1 MTPLFLDS
9 LVLSLQTLGRSPKGG
24 PWNASSPGYR
34 TAFGVG
40 QGLEGG
46 ETVSGIKYVGNANL
60 NYVALS
66 PSETSQ
72 KLTYAILLG
81 SSQDCS
87 NHMRIPVEKDWLWSM
102 GLQRVRHNWA
112 TELNWRQSG
121 NLRSPERAGA
131 AKVRWRFQEI
141 QGSLEFESWR
151 CHRHLQPRDKS
162 LESSLETLDPFACA
176 PAASWKDN
184 SRASLPSVFS
194 FLDNCL
200 SRTASYQSSEL

>member
-60 NYVALS
+60 SYVALS

-87 NHMRIPVEKDWLWSM
+87 NHMRIPVEKD
-102 GLQRVRHNWA
+102 
-112 TELNWRQSG
+112 
-121 NLRSPERAGA
+121 
-131 AKVRWRFQEI
+131 
-141 QGSLEFESWR
+141 
-151 CHRHLQPRDKS
+151 
-162 LESSLETLDPFACA
+162 
-176 PAASWKDN
+176 
-184 SRASLPSVFS
+184 
-194 FLDNCL
+194 
-200 SRTASYQSSEL
+200 